1 MRLKKVKKMSNKE
14 NMKKK
19 HIQNITENDDSVTI
33 TFGKSDDNNETGNG
47 KISDSN
53 EKEVVSE
60 EKKPEVTEQEKAE
73 DLTFENKSNKIA
85 TQESV
90 KEKLF
95 RVFGFNNKK
104 IDEEKRTV
112 GLAFSSEEPYDRSFG
127 TEILSHNPSDIDFS
141 FIASGR
147 APLLLN
153 HDFEKQIG
161 VIEKAEISE
170 ADKVG
175 RAVVRFGKSKLAD
188 EVFHDVMDGIRSN
201 VSVGYE
207 ILKMDKVK
215 DDDEDKEKPTYRV
228 NWKPLEAS
236 IVSVPA
242 DTTVGVGRSNGQ
254 TLTDNDSSKER
265 IEVINRKNTME
276 KANETPK
283 VEAPKVNVEEQIA
296 KARKDETAR
305 IKEITALGAKH
316 NCSDVASKAVNDGVS
331 LAQFR
336 GIVLDKLGDAKPLDK
351 KDNIGLS
358 NKEARDFSIVRAIKA
373 MTTGNW
379 SGAELEKEASDEIS
393 RRTGKAPRGIFVPS
407 DVRWQQRDLIS
418 GASADGG
425 ALVATNLLAGSFIEA
440 LRAKMVVKQAGALVL
455 SGLVGDVAIPA
466 QNAVNSASWVAENA
480 AVTEV
485 NPTYRQVTMAPKTL
499 GTFTDISRHLMHQS
513 TPAIETIVRND
524 IIRTLANEVDKQA
537 IQGTGTSNKPTGILN
552 TSGIGS
558 VAMGTNGDQATWA
571 KVVETWKEVATDNAD
586 VGALAFLTS
595 PTQVSRLM
603 AIPKVSSSDS
613 VMIMN
618 DQKNLM
624 GYNVF
629 ATTNSPDNLTKGTA
643 SGTCSALTFGNF
655 NDLIIG
661 EWGSLD
667 ISVDPYT
674 NAAKGG
680 TRIIGLYD
688 VDVAVRH
695 AESFAAIQDLIA

>member
-1 MRLKKVKKMSNKE
+1 MN
-14 NMKKK
+14 NINKK
-19 HIQNITENDDSVTI
+19 HIQNITESDDSVTI
-33 TFGKSDDNNETGNG
+33 TFGKSDEYNDKGN
-47 KISDSN
+47 S
-53 EKEVVSE
+53 KESSIKNTVSSLSKE
-60 EKKPEVTEQEKAE
+60 EKKPIEKQEQKENENSMETKEKIQKKVI
-73 DLTFENKSNKIA
+73 TQKSD
-85 TQESV
+85 

-95 RVFGFNNKK
+95 RVFGLNKK
-104 IDEEKRTV
+104 EVNQDDRTI

-127 TEILSHNPSDIDFS
+127 TEILSHNPQDVDFS

-153 HDFEKQIG
+153 HDLEKQIG
-161 VIEKAEISE
+161 VIEKANISD

-188 EVFHDVMDGIRSN
+188 EVFRDVIDGIRSN

-207 ILKMDKVK
+207 IMKMDRIKG
-215 DDDEDKEKPTYRV
+215 DDDGKKKPSYRV

-242 DTTVGVGRSNGQ
+242 DTTVGVGRSRYDN
-254 TLTDNDSSKER
+254 LTDQNDRKEI
-265 IEVINRKNTME
+265 IEVITRENTME
-276 KANETPK
+276 KAKENPK
-283 VEAPKVNVEEQIA
+283 VEQSPVNVEEQIA
-296 KARKDETAR
+296 KARKNETAR
-305 IKEITALGAKH
+305 VKEIQSLGSTH
-316 NCSDVASKAVNDGVS
+316 NCKDLADKAVNDGVS

-351 KDNIGLS
+351 KDKVGLS
-358 NKEARDFSIVRAIKA
+358 NRESQDYSIVKAIKA

-379 SGAELEKEASDEIS
+379 SGAELEKEASDEIA
-393 RRTGKAPRGIFVPS
+393 RKTGKSPRGIFIPS
-407 DVRWQQRDLIS
+407 DIRWQRDLIQ
-418 GASADGG
+418 GASGDGG
-425 ALVATNLLAGSFIEA
+425 ALVATNLLSGSFIEA
-440 LRAKMVVKQAGALVL
+440 LRARMVVKQAGALVL
-455 SGLVGDVAIPA
+455 SGLVGEVAIPA

-524 IIRTLANEVDKQA
+524 ILQTLSNEVDKKA
-537 IQGTGTSNKPTGILN
+537 IQGDGTSNTPTGILN

-558 VAMGTNGDQATWA
+558 VAMGTNGDQGTWA
-571 KVVETWKEVATDNAD
+571 KVVETWKEVATDNANT
-586 VGALAFLTS
+586 GALAFVTS
-595 PTQVSRLM
+595 PLQISRFM
-603 AIPKVSSSDS
+603 SIAKVSSSDS

-618 DQKNLM
+618 DQNNMM
-624 GYNVF
+624 GYKVF
-629 ATTNSPDNLTKGTA
+629 STTNSPDNLTKGTA

-695 AESFAAIQDLIA
+695 AESFAAIKDLIA

>member
-1 MRLKKVKKMSNKE
+1 ME
-14 NMKKK
+14 KK

-33 TFGKSDDNNETGNG
+33 TFGKSDGDNKEGDRQVSDSKPSMVSAKSEEQKDNKEQEKNKDNNE
-47 KISDSN
+47 
-53 EKEVVSE
+53 VE
-60 EKKPEVTEQEKAE
+60 EKQKAE
-73 DLTFENKSNKIA
+73 DLSFENKSDKIA
-85 TQESV
+85 TQEST

-95 RVFGFNNKK
+95 RLFGFNNKK
-104 IDEEKRTV
+104 VDEEKRTV
-112 GLAFSSEEPYDRSFG
+112 GLAFSSEEPYDRTFG

-188 EVFHDVMDGIRSN
+188 EVFHDVIDGIRSN

-207 ILKMDKVK
+207 ILKMAKVK

-228 NWKPLEAS
+228 NWRPLEAS

-242 DTTVGVGRSNGQ
+242 DTTVGIGRSKDE
-254 TLTDNDSSKER
+254 TLTDNNSSKER
-265 IEVINRKNTME
+265 IEVINRKQTME
-276 KANETPK
+276 KTNETPK

-296 KARKDETAR
+296 KARKEETAR

-336 GIVLDKLGDAKPLDK
+336 GIVLDKLGNAKPLDK

-393 RRTGKAPRGIFVPS
+393 RKTGKAPRGIFVPS
-407 DVRWQQRDLIS
+407 DVRWAQRDLIS

-524 IIRTLANEVDKQA
+524 IMQTLASEVDKKA
-537 IQGTGTSNKPTGILN
+537 IQGDGTSNTPTGILN

-571 KVVETWKEVATDNAD
+571 KVVETWKEVATDNANI
-586 VGALAFLTS
+586 GALGWVTS
-595 PTQVSRLM
+595 PLQISRLM
-603 AIPKVSSSDS
+603 SIAKVSSSDS

-618 DQKNLM
+618 DQNNLM
-624 GYNVF
+624 GYKVF
-629 ATTNSPDNLTKGTA
+629 STTNSPDNLTKGTA

-695 AESFAAIQDLIA
+695 AESFAAIKDLIA

>member
-1 MRLKKVKKMSNKE
+1 ME
-14 NMKKK
+14 KK
-19 HIQNITENDDSVTI
+19 HIQNITENEDSVTI
-33 TFGKSDDNNETGNG
+33 TFGKSDEYNKEGDRKVSDSKPSMVSAKSEEQKDNKEQEKNKDNNE
-47 KISDSN
+47 
-53 EKEVVSE
+53 VE
-60 EKKPEVTEQEKAE
+60 EKQKAE
-73 DLTFENKSNKIA
+73 DLSFENKSDKIA
-85 TQESV
+85 TQEST

-95 RVFGFNNKK
+95 RLFGFNNKK
-104 IDEEKRTV
+104 VDEEKRTV
-112 GLAFSSEEPYDRSFG
+112 GLAFSSEEPYDRTFG

-188 EVFHDVMDGIRSN
+188 EVFRDVIDGIRSN

-207 ILKMDKVK
+207 ILKMAKVK
-215 DDDEDKEKPTYRV
+215 DDDEDEEKPTYRV
-228 NWKPLEAS
+228 NWRPLEAS

-242 DTTVGVGRSNGQ
+242 DTTVGIGRSKDE
-254 TLTDNDSSKER
+254 TLTDNNSSKER

-276 KANETPK
+276 KGNETPK
-283 VEAPKVNVEEQIA
+283 VEAPKVNVEEQIV

-358 NKEARDFSIVRAIKA
+358 NKESQDYSIVRAIKA

-393 RRTGKAPRGIFVPS
+393 RKTGKAPRGIFIPS
-407 DVRWQQRDLIS
+407 DIRWQRDLIS

-524 IIRTLANEVDKQA
+524 IIRTLANEVDKKA
-537 IQGTGTSNKPTGILN
+537 IQGDGTSNTPTGILN

-558 VAMGTNGDQATWA
+558 VAMGTNGDQGTWA

-595 PTQVSRLM
+595 PTQVSRFM

-618 DQKNLM
+618 DQNNLM
-624 GYNVF
+624 GYKVF
-629 ATTNSPDNLTKGTA
+629 STTNSPDNLTKGTA

-695 AESFAAIQDLIA
+695 AESFAAIKDLIA

>member
-1 MRLKKVKKMSNKE
+1 MDT
-14 NMKKK
+14 K
-19 HIQNITENDDSVTI
+19 HIQNVTETDNSVTI
-33 TFGKSDDNNETGNG
+33 TFEKDNDANDKGISKTSSSETT
-47 KISDSN
+47 
-53 EKEVVSE
+53 VSSVPE
-60 EKKPEVTEQEKAE
+60 EKK
-73 DLTFENKSNKIA
+73 
-85 TQESV
+85 ESV
-90 KEKLF
+90 KEEKNNKIEEKMITQKSDKEKLY
-95 RVFGFNNKK
+95 RVFGFNKK
-104 IDEEKRTV
+104 EISEDNRTV
-112 GLAFSSEEPYDRSFG
+112 DLAFSSEEPYDRSFG
-127 TEILSHNPSDIDFS
+127 TEILSHNPQDVDFS

-153 HDFEKQIG
+153 HDLEKQIG
-161 VIEKAEISE
+161 VIEEAKISD

-188 EVFHDVMDGIRSN
+188 EVFRDVIDGIRSN

-207 ILKMDKVK
+207 IMKMDRVK
-215 DDDEDKEKPTYRV
+215 GDDEDEDKPKYRV

-242 DTTVGVGRSNGQ
+242 DSTVGVGRSRYDNS
-254 TLTDNDSSKER
+254 TDQDSRKET
-265 IEVINRKNTME
+265 IEVITRENTME
-276 KANETPK
+276 KAKENPK
-283 VEAPKVNVEEQIA
+283 VETPQVNVEEQIA

-305 IKEITALGAKH
+305 VKEIQSLGSRH
-316 NCSDVASKAVNDGVS
+316 NCKDLADKSVNDGTS

-336 GIVLDKLGDAKPLDK
+336 GVVLNKLGEAKPLDK
-351 KDNIGLS
+351 KDEVGLS
-358 NKEARDFSIVRAIKA
+358 NKESRDYSIVKAIKA
-373 MTTGNW
+373 MATGNW

-393 RRTGKAPRGIFVPS
+393 HNTGKTPRGIFIPS
-407 DVRWQQRDLIS
+407 DLRWKRDLIQ
-418 GASADGG
+418 GVAGDGG
-425 ALVATNLLAGSFIEA
+425 NLVATNLLSGSFIEA
-440 LRAKMVVKQAGALVL
+440 LRANMVVKQAGALFL
-455 SGLVGDVAIPA
+455 SGLVGEVAIPA

-524 IIRTLANEVDKQA
+524 IIKTLSTEVDKKA
-537 IQGTGTSNKPTGILN
+537 IQGDGTSNTPTGILS
-552 TSGIGS
+552 TSGIGA
-558 VAMGTNGDQATWA
+558 VAIGTNGGAGTWA
-571 KVVETWKEVATDNAD
+571 KVVETWKEVATDNANI
-586 VGALAFLTS
+586 GALAWVTS
-595 PTQVSRLM
+595 PLQISRFM
-603 AIPKVSSSDS
+603 AAAKVSSSDS

-618 DQKNLM
+618 DQKTLM
-624 GYNVF
+624 GFNVF
-629 ATTNSPDNLTKGTA
+629 STTNSPDNLTKGTA

-695 AESFAAIQDLIA
+695 AESFAAIKDITS

>member
-1 MRLKKVKKMSNKE
+1 ME
-14 NMKKK
+14 KK
-19 HIQNITENDDSVTI
+19 HIQKVTESDNSVTI
-33 TFGKSDDNNETGNG
+33 TFEKDDDSNKKGNG
-47 KISDSN
+47 EVPNIITSVLG
-53 EKEVVSE
+53 KEQKDQITQP
-60 EKKPEVTEQEKAE
+60 KKE
-73 DLTFENKSNKIA
+73 ENKVSIKMENQEQDLKKEYRTFSIKNPSIDKVTRQVSMAIA
-85 TQESV
+85 
-90 KEKLF
+90 
-95 RVFGFNNKK
+95 
-104 IDEEKRTV
+104 
-112 GLAFSSEEPYDRSFG
+112 SEEPYPRQFG
-127 TEILSHNPSDIDFS
+127 TEILSHVKGEQDFN
-141 FIASGR
+141 FLNSGR

-153 HDFEKQIG
+153 HDLGKQIG
-161 VIEKAEISE
+161 VIESAKVSE
-170 ADKVG
+170 VDKVS
-175 RAVVRFGKSKLAD
+175 RAIVRFGKSQLAD
-188 EVFHDVMDGIRSN
+188 EVFQDIVDGIRSN

-207 ILKMDKVK
+207 ITKMEKAK
-215 DDDEDKEKPTYRV
+215 GKQDEENPKYRV

-242 DTTVGVGRSNGQ
+242 DATVGVGRSRGR
-254 TLTDNDSSKER
+254 TLTDDESIKQT
-265 IEVINRKNTME
+265 IKVITRENTME

-283 VEAPKVNVEEQIA
+283 VETSKVNVEEQIA

-305 IKEITALGAKH
+305 VKEIQSLGSRH
-316 NCSDVASKAVNDGVS
+316 NCSDLADKAVNDNVS

-336 GIVLDKLGDAKPLDK
+336 GIVLNKLGEAKPLEK
-351 KDNIGLS
+351 KDEVGLS
-358 NKEARDFSIVRAIKA
+358 NKEERDYSVVKAIKA
-373 MTTGNW
+373 MTTGDW

-393 RRTGKAPRGIFVPS
+393 RKTGKAPKGIFIPS
-407 DVRWQQRDLIS
+407 DIRWQRDLIQGS
-418 GASADGG
+418 AADGG
-425 ALVATNLLAGSFIEA
+425 NLVATNLLAGSFIEA
-440 LRAKMVVKQAGALVL
+440 LRASMVIKQAGALFL

-466 QNAVNSASWVAENA
+466 QNAVNSASWVGENS

-524 IIRTLANEVDKQA
+524 IVKTLSNEVDKQA

-552 TSGIGS
+552 TSGIGA
-558 VAMGTNGDQATWA
+558 VAMGTNGDQGTWA
-571 KVVETWKEVATDNAD
+571 KVVETWKEVATDNANI
-586 VGALAFLTS
+586 GALAFVTS
-595 PTQVSRLM
+595 PLQISRFM
-603 AIPKVSSSDS
+603 ATAKVATSDS

-618 DQKNLM
+618 DQNKLM

-629 ATTNSPDNLTKGTA
+629 STTNSPDNLTKGTA

-655 NDLIIG
+655 NDLIVG

-674 NAAKGG
+674 NATKGG